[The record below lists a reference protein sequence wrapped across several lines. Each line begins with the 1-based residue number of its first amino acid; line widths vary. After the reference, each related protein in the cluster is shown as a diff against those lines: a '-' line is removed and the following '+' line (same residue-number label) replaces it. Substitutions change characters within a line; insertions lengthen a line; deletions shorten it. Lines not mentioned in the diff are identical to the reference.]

1 MSSLPSD
8 EVAEDYKGSLE
19 DLVTNDRYQISN
31 LTLIAKE
38 NVEHAEA
45 ISRVLINHINRVCP
59 LLPVSLS
66 LSVHEPLGLV
76 NQVTTMLTCLR
87 HRRLASFQRCMCSTR

>member
-1 MSSLPSD
+1 MSGLPSD

-45 ISRVLINHINRVCP
+45 ISRVLQNHINRVRAITC
-59 LLPVSLS
+59 
-66 LSVHEPLGLV
+66 SVHW
-76 NQVTTMLTCLR
+76 TTLIIRLLTR
-87 HRRLASFQRCMCSTR
+87 